1 MLEPNH
7 KSRNVV
13 MPDPDALSQ
22 LEEIRRK
29 LATRSPFSVIL
40 CQFRRAD
47 NFSGI
52 CNPIVG
58 PEGISPANKASARNW
73 QQRMI
78 RIVCQTVSG
87 VFRKRRTNLKVS
99 KKTLSRSERVQA
111 ACYLGSLILHNCR
124 MWNIGGGRSGPVR
137 RESSLLHLNLPTLFF
152 LFVVILILL

>member
-29 LATRSPFSVIL
+29 LATRSPFSVML

-47 NFSGI
+47 IFSGI

-78 RIVCQTVSG
+78 MIACQTVFG
-87 VFRKRRTNLKVS
+87 VFRKRRTNLKLS
-99 KKTLSRSERVQA
+99 KKMLSRSERVQA
-111 ACYLGSLILHNCR
+111 ECYLASLILHNCHV
-124 MWNIGGGRSGPVR
+124 WVD
-137 RESSLLHLNLPTLFF
+137 HLGVQSAEDRLCCISTCQF
-152 LFVVILILL
+152 LFEFVVLLILPLI